1 MGPPVEVAPSI
12 VTHTLTYMALSKHLV
27 SRVLLKIGKG
37 PLFLKGNIIFMSDM
51 SSEQRGIKFR
61 FSLKSFSSMYLR
73 SINAKNSAGGE

>member
-1 MGPPVEVAPSI
+1 
-12 VTHTLTYMALSKHLV
+12 MALSKHLV

-51 SSEQRGIKFR
+51 SSEQRGIQFR